1 MKEKEHWP
9 PIRIIL
15 TVLALCLVVFQ
26 MVSSQILLMS
36 TIPYLSL
43 HIALCFLLTL
53 VASMRTSRSKVFT
66 VWTGILAVVLIFSF
80 AYILL
85 NWVDIQDRAYFNT
98 YLDLAVG
105 VAIIFLALEL
115 TRQAFGLFLPILSIS
130 VVVYGFLGPH
140 LPGAFKS
147 QSMPL
152 DQTISNL
159 SISFE
164 GGVYAFL
171 HISANFLFL
180 FILFGGVLNGTGA
193 IKFFISIGKIV
204 MNKIRGGAAM
214 MAVVA
219 SAGVGSVTGSAAA
232 NVAVTGSF
240 TIPLMKKSGFKPAE
254 AGGIEAAASNGGQI
268 MPPIMGMTAFAMAGL
283 AGIPYVAIMKMA
295 ILPAAIYFM
304 TIGLYVYFL
313 AGKRKMAVTKTE
325 ASEKIDLKELALSS
339 INFLVPLASIVV
351 LLMKGYSVNYVGFWA
366 IIITVAIS
374 LIRKKTRPTLAQ
386 YVDGFVKG
394 AMQGAAIGTSVAC
407 VGLILSTLSMSGIGV
422 KLITGI
428 EEWSHG
434 SLFLALVLI
443 WGISIILGMGGASI
457 TSYIIVSVFTVP
469 ALKKMGIPFE
479 QGHFFAMFVSVFAFL
494 TPPVAMVSL
503 IASKIA
509 GAKYIPTTIE
519 STKAALAGFLIPFM
533 FIYCPILLFQ
543 PSDNILYEFLGIGA
557 VLLLFFSFEVSF
569 VGYCYRRCGS
579 HERILFFISGFLMIL
594 FIFMHSYVAFVAGL
608 AVLGLSMILQKRKGG
623 KLKTVPAGA
632 GERRLR

>member
-1 MKEKEHWP
+1 MTQSTP
-9 PIRIIL
+9 LTPMRVIL
-15 TVLALCLVVFQ
+15 TVLTLGLVTFQ
-26 MVSSQILLMS
+26 MVSSQVLLMS
-36 TIPYLSL
+36 TIPYLSI
-43 HIALCFLLTL
+43 HIALCFLIT
-53 VASMRTSRSKVFT
+53 VAASMAGSQSRFFSI
-66 VWTGILAVVLIFSF
+66 WAGILGVVTILSF
-80 AYILL
+80 TYILF
-85 NWVDIQDRAYFNT
+85 NWEEIQDRAYFNT
-98 YLDLAVG
+98 YLDLTVG
-105 VAIIFLALEL
+105 VLIIFLALEL

-130 VVVYGFLGPH
+130 VVGYGFIGPY
-140 LPGAFKS
+140 LPGPLKS

-180 FILFGGVLNGTGA
+180 FILFGGVLNATGA

-204 MNKIRGGAAM
+204 MSKIRGGAAM

-283 AGIPYVAIMKMA
+283 AGIPYVDIMKMA

-313 AGKRKMAVTKTE
+313 AGKRGMRVAE
-325 ASEKIDLKELALSS
+325 AALSEDEMDLKELALSS
-339 INFLVPLASIVV
+339 INFIVPLAAIVV
-351 LLMKGYSVNYVGFWA
+351 LLMQGYSINYVGFWA
-366 IIITVAIS
+366 IIITVVIS
-374 LIRKKTRPTLAQ
+374 LIRKKTRPSLTQ
-386 YVDGFVKG
+386 YINGFVEG
-394 AMQGAAIGTSVAC
+394 ARQGAAIGTSVAC

-434 SLFLALVLI
+434 SLFLALILI

-509 GAKYIPTTIE
+509 GAKYIPTAIE

-543 PSDNILYEFLGIGA
+543 PSQNILYECAGLAA
-557 VLLLFFSFEVSF
+557 VIILFFAFEISF
-569 VGYCYRRCGS
+569 VGYYHNRCTS
-579 HERILFFISGFLMIL
+579 LERLLFFISGLLLMT
-594 FIFMHSYVAFVAGL
+594 FIFMHNYGALTAGL
-608 AVLGLSMILQKRKGG
+608 MVFSTAIILQRRKRK
-623 KLKTVPAGA
+623 
-632 GERRLR
+632 EE

>member
-1 MKEKEHWP
+1 M
-9 PIRIIL
+9 L
-15 TVLALCLVVFQ
+15 TVLTLGLVTFQ
-26 MVSSQILLMS
+26 MVSSQVLLMS
-36 TIPYLSL
+36 TIPYLSI
-43 HIALCFLLTL
+43 HIALCFLIT
-53 VASMRTSRSKVFT
+53 VAASMAGSKSGAFT
-66 VWTGILAVVLIFSF
+66 LWTGILGIVTILAFT
-80 AYILL
+80 YILF
-85 NWVDIQDRAYFNT
+85 NWEGIQERAYFNT
-98 YLDLAVG
+98 YLDLTVG
-105 VAIIFLALEL
+105 VIIIFLALEL

-130 VVVYGFLGPH
+130 VVGYGFLGPY
-140 LPGAFKS
+140 LPGPLKS

-180 FILFGGVLNGTGA
+180 FILFGGVLNATGA

-204 MNKIRGGAAM
+204 MSKIRGGAAM

-283 AGIPYVAIMKMA
+283 AGIPYVDIMKMA
-295 ILPAAIYFM
+295 LLPAAIYFM

-313 AGKRKMAVTKTE
+313 AGKRGMRVEEAAVLEDKM
-325 ASEKIDLKELALSS
+325 DLKELALSS
-339 INFLVPLASIVV
+339 INFIVPLGAIVV
-351 LLMKGYSVNYVGFWA
+351 LLMRGFSINYVGFWA
-366 IIITVAIS
+366 IVITVVIS
-374 LIRKKTRPTLAQ
+374 LIRKKTRPSLAQ
-386 YVDGFVKG
+386 YMNGFAEG
-394 AMQGAAIGTSVAC
+394 ARQGAAIGTSVAC

-434 SLFLALVLI
+434 SLFLALILI

-543 PSDNILYEFLGIGA
+543 PSGNILYECAGLAA
-557 VLLLFFSFEVSF
+557 VIILFFAFEISF
-569 VGYCYRRCGS
+569 VGYYHNRCTPI
-579 HERILFFISGFLMIL
+579 ERFFFLISGFLLMI
-594 FIFMHSYVAFVAGL
+594 FIFTHSYGALTAGL
-608 AVLGLSMILQKRKGG
+608 MVFAGGIVLQRRKRKD
-623 KLKTVPAGA
+623 
-632 GERRLR
+632 

>member
-1 MKEKEHWP
+1 MTQSAPWT
-9 PIRIIL
+9 PIRVML
-15 TVLALCLVVFQ
+15 TVLTLGLVTFQ
-26 MVSSQILLMS
+26 MVSSQVLLMS
-36 TIPYLSL
+36 TIPYLSI
-43 HIALCFLLTL
+43 HIALCFLIT
-53 VASMRTSRSKVFT
+53 VAASMAGSKSGAFT
-66 VWTGILAVVLIFSF
+66 LWTGILGIVTILAFT
-80 AYILL
+80 YILF
-85 NWVDIQDRAYFNT
+85 NWEGIQERAYFNT
-98 YLDLAVG
+98 YLDLTVG
-105 VAIIFLALEL
+105 VIIIFLALEL

-130 VVVYGFLGPH
+130 VVGYGFLGPY
-140 LPGAFKS
+140 LPGPLKS

-180 FILFGGVLNGTGA
+180 FILFGGVLNATGA

-204 MNKIRGGAAM
+204 MSKIRGGAAM

-283 AGIPYVAIMKMA
+283 AGIPYVDIMKMA
-295 ILPAAIYFM
+295 LLPAAIYFM

-313 AGKRKMAVTKTE
+313 AGKRGMRVEEAAVLEDKM
-325 ASEKIDLKELALSS
+325 DLKELALSS
-339 INFLVPLASIVV
+339 INFIVPLGAIVV
-351 LLMKGYSVNYVGFWA
+351 LLMRGFSINYVGFWA
-366 IIITVAIS
+366 IVITVVIS
-374 LIRKKTRPTLAQ
+374 LIRKKTRPSLAQ
-386 YVDGFVKG
+386 YMNGFAEG
-394 AMQGAAIGTSVAC
+394 ARQGAAIGTSVAC

-434 SLFLALVLI
+434 SLFLALILI

-543 PSDNILYEFLGIGA
+543 PSGNILYECAGLAA
-557 VLLLFFSFEVSF
+557 VIILFFAFEISF
-569 VGYCYRRCGS
+569 VGYYHNRCTPI
-579 HERILFFISGFLMIL
+579 ERFFFLISGFLLMI
-594 FIFMHSYVAFVAGL
+594 FIFTHSYGALTAGL
-608 AVLGLSMILQKRKGG
+608 MVFAGGIVLQRRKRKD
-623 KLKTVPAGA
+623 
-632 GERRLR
+632 

>member
-1 MKEKEHWP
+1 MQNGQWTP
-9 PIRIIL
+9 VSIIV
-15 TVLALCLVVFQ
+15 TALSLGLVVFQ
-26 MVSSQILLMS
+26 MVSSQVLLMS
-36 TIPYLSL
+36 TIPYLSV
-43 HIALCFLLTL
+43 HIGLCFLVTI
-53 VASMRTSRSKVFT
+53 VSSMMGSRSGTFT
-66 VWTGILAVVLIFSF
+66 IWTWILSVLTVLSF
-80 AYILL
+80 LYILL
-85 NWVDIQDRAYFNT
+85 NWEEIQERAYFNSF
-98 YLDLAVG
+98 LDLAVG
-105 VAIIFLALEL
+105 VTIIFLALEL

-130 VVVYGFLGPH
+130 VVAYGFLGPH
-140 LPGAFKS
+140 LPGPFKS

-180 FILFGGVLNGTGA
+180 FILFGGVLNATGA

-204 MNKIRGGAAM
+204 MNRIRGGAAM

-240 TIPLMKKSGFKPAE
+240 TIPLMKKSGYKPAE
-254 AGGIEAAASNGGQI
+254 AGGIEAAASNGGQV

-283 AGIPYVAIMKMA
+283 AGIPYIQIMKMA
-295 ILPAAIYFM
+295 LLPAAIYFM
-304 TIGLYVYFL
+304 TIGLYVYL
-313 AGKRKMAVTKTE
+313 LSGKRGMAV
-325 ASEKIDLKELALSS
+325 ASIDLQDEIDLKELAISS
-339 INFLVPLASIVV
+339 INFIVPLAAVV
-351 LLMKGYSVNYVGFWA
+351 ILLTRGYSINYVGFWA
-366 IIITVAIS
+366 IVITVFIS
-374 LIRKKTRPTLAQ
+374 LIRKKTRPSLGQ
-386 YVDGFVKG
+386 YIKGFVAG
-394 AMQGAAIGTSVAC
+394 ATQGAAIGTSVAC

-434 SLFLALVLI
+434 YLFLALVLI
-443 WGISIILGMGGASI
+443 WSISVILGMGGASI

-509 GAKYIPTTIE
+509 GGKYIPTAIE
-519 STKAALAGFLIPFM
+519 STKAALAGFLIPLI

-543 PSDNILYEFLGIGA
+543 PTENILFESLGIVA
-557 VLLLFFSFEVSF
+557 VLLLFLSFEASF
-569 VGYCYRRCGS
+569 VGYYFSRCS
-579 HERILFFISGFLMIL
+579 SLERILLFLCGLLM
-594 FIFMHSYVAFVAGL
+594 FVFVCTHSYMLL
-608 AVLGLSMILQKRKGG
+608 ALGSIVFAIATILQMRKAKR
-623 KLKTVPAGA
+623 
-632 GERRLR
+632 